1 MGSSKS
7 SDRNAEMT
15 RTVREVRD
23 ALSSDARFF
32 KGDITGINSKCDL
45 IGVGGGRVGECF
57 ENETG

>member
-1 MGSSKS
+1 
-7 SDRNAEMT
+7 MT

-32 KGDITGINSKCDL
+32 KGDIIGINSKCDL
-45 IGVGGGRVGECF
+45 IGVGGWVGECF